1 MTDRTIYRI
10 FKRGSTTYFHS
21 ALLFPP
27 AIREDVFVLYSF
39 VRMADDYVDSVPQ
52 QAEAFYDFVDAYHR
66 AAGGAATGDVVI
78 DSFVGL
84 AERRAFD
91 PEWVDA
97 FLSSMERDLAV
108 ARYPTLDG
116 LLGYLYGS
124 AEVVGLMM
132 AKILNLP
139 EESFPQARS
148 LGRAMQYINFIRDI
162 KEDLEL
168 GRVYLP
174 EEDLK
179 RFGLTGLD
187 PAEGGWSPERFC
199 EFLRFQLQR
208 YHAWQEMGEAG
219 FRFIPGRYLVSIRT
233 ASDMYRWTAGRIS
246 RDPLI
251 VYTEQVKPSP
261 LRIISR
267 LAYNRLRPMRMPDG
281 TGAPEGQASG
291 NDPW

>member
-1 MTDRTIYRI
+1 MADRTFYRI

-27 AIREDVFVLYSF
+27 AIREDVFVLYGF

-52 QAEAFYDFVDAYHR
+52 QAEAFHAFVDTYHQ
-66 AAGGAATGDVVI
+66 AVGGAVTGNVVI

-91 PEWVDA
+91 PEWIDA
-97 FLSSMERDLAV
+97 FLYSMEQDLTV

-116 LLGYLYGS
+116 LMGYLYGS

-132 AKILNLP
+132 AKILDLP
-139 EESFPQARS
+139 EESHPQARC

-174 EEDLK
+174 QEDLK
-179 RFGLTGLD
+179 RFGLSGLD
-187 PAEGGWSPERFC
+187 PAEDDWSSERFC
-199 EFLRFQLQR
+199 EFLHYQIQR

-219 FRFIPGRYLVSIRT
+219 FFQIPRRYLISIKT

-246 RDPLI
+246 KNPLI
-251 VYTEQVKPSP
+251 VYAEKVKPSP
-261 LRIISR
+261 LRIISC
-267 LAYNRLRPMRMPDG
+267 LMYNTLRPEMRDRTRVSGERTSGDG
-281 TGAPEGQASG
+281 
-291 NDPW
+291 PW